1 LIPPSWCSLTKPAPT
16 PRWSA
21 LTGDV
26 DGASGLSARPRGD
39 IGRQRPLPAACAA
52 TVWSLPG
59 CWKAL

>member
-26 DGASGLSARPRGD
+26 DGASGSSARSRGD
-39 IGRQRPLPAACAA
+39 IGRRQPSPAVCAA
-52 TVWSLPG
+52 TVWSPPG